1 MMSYEQLERY
11 FRLLEVISGYEKI
24 LAKSEIGLSASR
36 PDAMP
41 RSGEYRSDRMTESII
56 RREEAQEKLRRLKA
70 LAAAQAPEVEATIVR
85 AAGGG
90 RAAVKA
96 ELILRAR
103 YQSGRSWEEIADIL
117 HEKNAGQIRNFIIQ
131 RLEKAE
137 ERGYPASAGHINAGL
152 SGSPGREA
160 ARKP

>member
-1 MMSYEQLERY
+1 MMDFAQMERHY
-11 FRLLEVISGYEKI
+11 RILEVIDLYERILSQFDADLRSRQLDGVSHSGYHADRYGER
-24 LAKSEIGLSASR
+24 LAKKE
-36 PDAMP
+36 
-41 RSGEYRSDRMTESII
+41 ESL
-56 RREEAQEKLRRLKA
+56 EKLRRLKA

-103 YQSGRSWEEIADIL
+103 YQSGRSWAEIADIL

-137 ERGYPASAGHINAGL
+137 ERGQRG
-152 SGSPGREA
+152 
-160 ARKP
+160 

>member
-1 MMSYEQLERY
+1 MNYAQMERQY
-11 FRLLEVISGYEKI
+11 RILEVIDQYERLLARYDTDLKARQLDGVSHSGYHADQYGDR
-24 LAKSEIGLSASR
+24 LAKKE
-36 PDAMP
+36 
-41 RSGEYRSDRMTESII
+41 ESL
-56 RREEAQEKLRRLKA
+56 EKLRRLKA

-103 YQSGRSWEEIADIL
+103 YQSGRSWAEIADIL
-117 HEKNAGQIRNFIIQ
+117 HEKNAGQIRSFIIQ

-137 ERGYPASAGHINAGL
+137 EREERG
-152 SGSPGREA
+152 
-160 ARKP
+160 